1 MNIDLE
7 NYYLK
12 NLIKKTDEEN
22 EVLSKISP
30 ELNEALKLEYN
41 KNILQN
47 IKLLIDNFSSE
58 TLKQLCLEVEEIYY
72 SPN

>member
-1 MNIDLE
+1 VNIDLE